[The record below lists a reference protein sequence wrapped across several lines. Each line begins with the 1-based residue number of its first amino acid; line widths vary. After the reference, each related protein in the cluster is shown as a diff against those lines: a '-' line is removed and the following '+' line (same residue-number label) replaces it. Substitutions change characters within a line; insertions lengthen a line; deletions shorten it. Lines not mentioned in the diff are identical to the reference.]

1 MKRARSSKQSA
12 KPSKYSKTSSNK
24 SLVMY
29 KTPKDPVRLY
39 KRTSDYFTLP
49 VSGTTGALGSYTFT
63 LNSIPNS
70 TEFTSLYDQYKIN
83 AVSVCF
89 YPKQTQVTS
98 LTTTDNVRGN
108 ARILT
113 AIDYND
119 DTPPTTLDEL
129 RQYESCEVDV
139 ILNKHERYI
148 TKPLFINSSGQ
159 NVNAWLSTANPS
171 TKHYGLKYGIEPTQA
186 VGGSFTYHVEVA
198 YYIAFK
204 NTK

>member
-1 MKRARSSKQSA
+1 MKRARVAKQPSVA
-12 KPSKYSKTSSNK
+12 SKYKKTTSKKLT
-24 SLVMY
+24 MY
-29 KTPKDPVRLY
+29 KTPKDPIRLY
-39 KRTSDYFTLP
+39 KRTSDYFALP
-49 VSGTTGALGSYTFT
+49 ISGTTGALGSFTFQLT
-63 LNSIPNS
+63 NIPNS

-89 YPKQTQVTS
+89 YPKQTEVTS
-98 LTTTDNVRGN
+98 LSTTDNVRGN

-119 DTPPTTLDEL
+119 DTPPTTLDDL

-148 TKPLFINSSGQ
+148 PKPLFLNNSGQ
-159 NVNAWLSTANPS
+159 NVNSWLSTANPS
-171 TKHYGLKYGIEPTQA
+171 TKHYGLKYGVEPTQA
-186 VGGSFTYHVEVA
+186 VGGSFTYNVEVT

>member
-1 MKRARSSKQSA
+1 MKRARVAKQPSVA
-12 KPSKYSKTSSNK
+12 SKYKKTTSKKLT
-24 SLVMY
+24 MY
-29 KTPKDPVRLY
+29 KTPKDPIRLY
-39 KRTSDYFTLP
+39 KRTSDYFALP
-49 VSGTTGALGSYTFT
+49 ISGTTGALGSFTFQLT
-63 LNSIPNS
+63 NIPNS

-83 AVSVCF
+83 AVPVCF
-89 YPKQTQVTS
+89 YPKQTEVTS
-98 LTTTDNVRGN
+98 LSTTDNVRGN

-119 DTPPTTLDEL
+119 DTPPTTLDDL

-148 TKPLFINSSGQ
+148 PKPLFLNNSGQ
-159 NVNAWLSTANPS
+159 NVNSWLSTANPS
-171 TKHYGLKYGIEPTQA
+171 TKHYGLKYGVEPTQA
-186 VGGSFTYHVEVA
+186 VGGSFTYNVEVT